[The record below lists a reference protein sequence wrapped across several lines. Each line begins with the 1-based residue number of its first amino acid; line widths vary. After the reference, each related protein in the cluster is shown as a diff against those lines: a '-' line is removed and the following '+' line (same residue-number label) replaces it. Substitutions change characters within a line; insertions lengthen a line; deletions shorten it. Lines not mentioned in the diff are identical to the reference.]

1 MDITSFLDAYGEK
14 TVICVLGLAAGLL
27 FGVTAQRS
35 RFCLRSAVIEFWRGT
50 WGEKLSIWLLAFSAA
65 VVCTQAFVALGW
77 LDVSTARQLSA
88 RGSISGALVG
98 GLMFGVGMILT
109 RGCSS
114 RILILAANGN
124 LRALLSGLI
133 FAVTA
138 QAAMSGAL
146 APMREAITGL
156 WTVEG
161 GAARDLL
168 AAFHV
173 GHVGG
178 IVFGCSWL
186 VIGIH
191 LVRKHA
197 VSLRGIVGAVGVGL
211 AVALSWLVTFT
222 VGRQSFD
229 PIPTQS
235 LSFTGPS
242 ADMLMLVLVPVG
254 KSFDFDTGLLPG
266 VAIGSFLAALFVREL
281 KLEGFKDGPSMRRYI
296 AGGMLMGFGGMLAGG
311 CAVGNGVSGASV
323 FSLTAWIAL
332 LGMWVGAGLTDW
344 WFDRRLDNRA
354 RLAIVSGE
362 EAVPVA
368 P

>member
-1 MDITSFLDAYGEK
+1 MDITPFLDAYGERS
-14 TVICVLGLAAGLL
+14 VIAGFGLAAGLL
-27 FGVTAQRS
+27 FGVMAQQS
-35 RFCLRSAVIEFWRGT
+35 RFCLRSAVIEFWRGS
-50 WGEKLSIWLLAFSAA
+50 WGEKLSVWLLAFAAA
-65 VVCTQAFVALGW
+65 VVCTQLFVALGW
-77 LDVSTARQLSA
+77 LDTSTTRQLSA
-88 RGSISGALVG
+88 RGSLSGALFG
-98 GLMFGVGMILT
+98 GLLFGIGMILA

-114 RILILAANGN
+114 RMLILAANGN
-124 LRALLSGLI
+124 LRALLTGLI

-146 APMREAITGL
+146 APLRAWISGL

-168 AAFHV
+168 SAFHLN
-173 GHVGG
+173 HVGG
-178 IVFGCSWL
+178 MVFGFTWL
-186 VIGIH
+186 GVGIY
-191 LVRKHA
+191 LVRRHRIP
-197 VSLRGIVGAVGVGL
+197 LRWIIGALGVGL
-211 AVALSWLVTFT
+211 AVALSWLGTYA
-222 VGRQSFD
+222 VGRQAFE
-229 PIPTQS
+229 PVATQS

-242 ADMLMLVLVPVG
+242 ADMLMLILVPLG

-266 VAIGSFLAALFVREL
+266 VVLGAFIAGLLAREL

-311 CAVGNGVSGASV
+311 CAVGNGVSGASI

-344 WFDRRLDNRA
+344 WFDRRADNRA
-354 RLAIVSGE
+354 RLMVDTTGA
-362 EAVPVA
+362 AAVA

>member
-1 MDITSFLDAYGEK
+1 MDITPLLDAYGEK
-14 TVICVLGLAAGLL
+14 NVIVTLGLAAGLL
-27 FGVTAQRS
+27 FGIAGQRS

-50 WGEKLSIWLLAFSAA
+50 WGEKLAIWLLAFSAA
-65 VVCTQAFVALGW
+65 VVTTQAFVALGW
-77 LDVSTARQLSA
+77 LDVTTARQLSA
-88 RGSISGALVG
+88 RGSLSGALFG
-98 GLMFGVGMILT
+98 GLLFGIGMILA

-114 RILILAANGN
+114 RMLILAASGN

-146 APMREAITGL
+146 APLRNWLSAL

-168 AAFHV
+168 AAFHMN
-173 GHVGG
+173 HVGG
-178 IVFGCSWL
+178 IVFGIGWL
-186 VIGIH
+186 VVGAT
-191 LVRKHA
+191 LVRRLA
-197 VSLRGIVGAVGVGL
+197 LPLRSVLGAVGVGL
-211 AVALSWLVTFT
+211 SVAIAWLGTYM
-222 VGRQSFD
+222 VGARAFD
-229 PIPTQS
+229 PVPTQS

-254 KSFDFDTGLLPG
+254 KTVDFDTALLPG
-266 VAIGSFLAALFVREL
+266 VVLGSFIAALLAREL

-344 WFDRRLDNRA
+344 WFDRRLDNSA
-354 RLAIVSGE
+354 RMAVVGGE
-362 EAVPVA
+362 EATPVA